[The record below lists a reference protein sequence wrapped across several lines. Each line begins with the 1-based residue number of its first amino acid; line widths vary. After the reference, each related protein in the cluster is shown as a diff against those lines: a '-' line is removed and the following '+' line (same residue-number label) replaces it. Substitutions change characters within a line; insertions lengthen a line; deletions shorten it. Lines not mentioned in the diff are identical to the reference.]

1 MVEEDEAAVQAAGG
15 GLGAKTLIGLLPV
28 RAAQRRLG
36 LDRESGEIQCHP
48 RLVGARPRSCPR
60 GWLQTASWS
69 A

>member
-36 LDRESGEIQCHP
+36 LDRGSGEIPVSYTHL
-48 RLVGARPRSCPR
+48 RARETREAGGWRR
-60 GWLQTASWS
+60 GG
-69 A
+69 